1 MNLQEAYRTPKRL
14 DQKRNF
20 SCHIIIKTS
29 IAQIK
34 ERILKAVRVFM
45 CQVTH
50 KDRLIRIKPDF
61 SLETL
66 KAEDPGQPRLLY
78 PAEVSITIDRE
89 TKIFHDKN
97 QCTEYLSTNPPFQ
110 RTING
115 KLQHKVG
122 TYTPENARK

>member
-1 MNLQEAYRTPKRL
+1 MPMNLQEAYRTPKRL

-66 KAEDPGQPRLLY
+66 KAEDPGQASHRP
-78 PAEVSITIDRE
+78 
-89 TKIFHDKN
+89 
-97 QCTEYLSTNPPFQ
+97 
-110 RTING
+110 
-115 KLQHKVG
+115 
-122 TYTPENARK
+122 